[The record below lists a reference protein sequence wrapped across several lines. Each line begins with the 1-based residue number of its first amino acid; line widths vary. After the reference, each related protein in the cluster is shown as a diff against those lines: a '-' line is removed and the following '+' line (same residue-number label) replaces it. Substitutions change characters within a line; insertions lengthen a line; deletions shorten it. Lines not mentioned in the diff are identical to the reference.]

1 MKRGK
6 RVFSMAA
13 AITLLAGSISFPSV
27 SQGAENGLK
36 KFDAQTTLWTDTCV
50 EEVLGETAATT
61 YGNLAE
67 VNPNADSKNS
77 SGHQN
82 PYGKSGE
89 TLTDWAYS
97 EYLWTYSY
105 PVGNG
110 RMAGMVAGGVDK
122 EVIQINEDTIWD
134 GSPYGTITDENG
146 NTITNIDD
154 TAKATTISTK
164 NQTSGSVADGWK
176 FYRGANE
183 DGTPAAI
190 GSANA
195 IVGDEAFRQAYPEFS
210 KMSISYQSLNIDNS
224 KTQEAVQY
232 RYSMERMVESTVLG
246 EPSSQ
251 HAYKSFVEVYL
262 DFGQKH
268 ENTSNYTKSL
278 DLTKGIVTVDY
289 DYENAHFTRET
300 FASYPDQAVVTHIS
314 STKGLSFSAQLHS
327 YHNAEGRYKYEKV
340 SDKEVKLTA
349 AVSDGNKNSTVPSQ
363 INAIQFE
370 AHMLLDGDGVFS
382 VSDDNTTVTVTG
394 GKEAVIY
401 VVGASNYVDYLNLD
415 NTKPA
420 SDCARYIKNIQS
432 KTYETIKARH
442 LEDFCPLFAETSLY
456 LENANGVDYST
467 TPTEE
472 RVRKDINGESGFTVG
487 AGSNLDYAHKTSNV
501 YSTYSEG
508 DNQLAVLEFNYGKYL
523 IISGSRDG
531 EEAETS
537 EDIDIYESQP
547 LNLTGKWNAALSASW
562 KGKYTVNINTQM
574 NYWEAQGL
582 GLSTCERP
590 LIDTFDELAQSGSIT
605 AANQYAIY
613 NERGDDTYQPGDPW
627 VTHHN
632 FDLWRGTQPIDNA
645 TAGLWPTGGIWLLDH
660 AWQYYQYNFDTEYL
674 SEVYPYMVGAAK
686 FFTQFVVV
694 DEKTGY
700 LVTAASCSPEQGGVQ
715 PGAAMDTQ
723 LIRNLYDMVTKA
735 SEILGKTEENKE
747 LLAVIDKQM
756 PSTYL
761 GDEKG
766 TVAPN
771 LIDNSGL
778 IKEWARGDVTFDIS
792 KSSSPTWNVVNPFAA
807 DPTQAIGVYAHGASN
822 ASGHRHCSHLL
833 EMYPGTHLSAY
844 SEDENEQ
851 AIYEAF
857 CKSVAARGAGS
868 GQGWGLAWRIS
879 LNARALGGDAA
890 SSMLE
895 QLFTTRTSP
904 NLFDQHPNFQID
916 GNYGAT
922 AGILEMLIQSHDGA
936 IDLLPALP
944 SQWTEGSYSG
954 FKARGGASVDCSW
967 KNGVA
972 DSAAVTPSQDGTVNV
987 RYDYIAKT
995 QVIDSNGNV
1004 IKTQLNE
1011 AENMITFEGKA
1022 GVTYTISGFG
1032 KNEPEFIEG
1041 SWTADVSKATG
1052 FFNTEAGKALP
1063 KLENSNTNVGYVYNN
1078 AYNTTVEDK
1087 EVGSVGF
1094 AYPDCDVTGLTRL
1107 SINCAR
1113 KAKNGSQYVSIR
1125 LDDKDGTEIAKA
1137 QITASSYTD
1146 LEMEVTI
1153 PEGVS
1158 GKHKLY
1164 AVVTSVGTTTDK
1176 YIANFKDLKGYYMYS
1191 NPDYVGDDAVVSL
1204 IASVVPGTYREL
1216 REIELYSKADGVKIY
1231 YTTDGSDPK
1240 TSATKVLYTEKIQLK
1255 GEAGKSVTTTIK
1267 AYAVNADLVES
1278 DVAEYVYVIELPE
1291 NTFTG
1296 VAADENGSLHY
1307 YENGKI
1313 VEKYNGMASDENGRR
1328 YWFDYGTVSRDK
1340 QVYDPVSDG
1349 WYWFDADGTLAV
1361 DKDVYVPESNENREN
1376 GKWVR
1381 YDSEGKMVKGE
1392 DYRYNG
1398 WYRFDEIT
1406 GEMIKGWYT
1415 TENGTVYY
1423 YNDITGQMEHGAV
1436 VIDGKPCA
1444 FDKVT
1449 GVGIDC
1455 EWYTIDGNE
1464 YWYELGVRQGLE
1476 GRGKEIYDPKSDA
1489 WYWLDSIDG
1498 GKKAVSKDVYQD
1510 SNGGKWVRYDEDGH
1524 MVKGWTA
1531 NSNGRYYFDLI
1542 TGAMM
1547 KGLVNIN
1554 GTNHYFD
1561 EITGINI
1568 Y

>member
-314 STKGLSFSAQLHS
+314 STKDLSFSAQLHS

-537 EDIDIYESQP
+537 EDIDIYESQS

-574 NYWEAQGL
+574 NYWAAQGL

-735 SEILGKTEENKE
+735 SEILGKTEENKG

-822 ASGHRHCSHLL
+822 ASGHRHCSHLW

-851 AIYEAF
+851 AIY
-857 CKSVAARGAGS
+857 
-868 GQGWGLAWRIS
+868 
-879 LNARALGGDAA
+879 
-890 SSMLE
+890 
-895 QLFTTRTSP
+895 
-904 NLFDQHPNFQID
+904 
-916 GNYGAT
+916 
-922 AGILEMLIQSHDGA
+922 
-936 IDLLPALP
+936 
-944 SQWTEGSYSG
+944 
-954 FKARGGASVDCSW
+954 
-967 KNGVA
+967 
-972 DSAAVTPSQDGTVNV
+972 
-987 RYDYIAKT
+987 
-995 QVIDSNGNV
+995 
-1004 IKTQLNE
+1004 
-1011 AENMITFEGKA
+1011 
-1022 GVTYTISGFG
+1022 
-1032 KNEPEFIEG
+1032 
-1041 SWTADVSKATG
+1041 
-1052 FFNTEAGKALP
+1052 
-1063 KLENSNTNVGYVYNN
+1063 
-1078 AYNTTVEDK
+1078 
-1087 EVGSVGF
+1087 
-1094 AYPDCDVTGLTRL
+1094 
-1107 SINCAR
+1107 
-1113 KAKNGSQYVSIR
+1113 
-1125 LDDKDGTEIAKA
+1125 
-1137 QITASSYTD
+1137 
-1146 LEMEVTI
+1146 
-1153 PEGVS
+1153 
-1158 GKHKLY
+1158 
-1164 AVVTSVGTTTDK
+1164 
-1176 YIANFKDLKGYYMYS
+1176 
-1191 NPDYVGDDAVVSL
+1191 
-1204 IASVVPGTYREL
+1204 
-1216 REIELYSKADGVKIY
+1216 
-1231 YTTDGSDPK
+1231 
-1240 TSATKVLYTEKIQLK
+1240 
-1255 GEAGKSVTTTIK
+1255 
-1267 AYAVNADLVES
+1267 
-1278 DVAEYVYVIELPE
+1278 
-1291 NTFTG
+1291 
-1296 VAADENGSLHY
+1296 
-1307 YENGKI
+1307 
-1313 VEKYNGMASDENGRR
+1313 
-1328 YWFDYGTVSRDK
+1328 
-1340 QVYDPVSDG
+1340 
-1349 WYWFDADGTLAV
+1349 
-1361 DKDVYVPESNENREN
+1361 
-1376 GKWVR
+1376 
-1381 YDSEGKMVKGE
+1381 
-1392 DYRYNG
+1392 
-1398 WYRFDEIT
+1398 
-1406 GEMIKGWYT
+1406 
-1415 TENGTVYY
+1415 
-1423 YNDITGQMEHGAV
+1423 
-1436 VIDGKPCA
+1436 
-1444 FDKVT
+1444 
-1449 GVGIDC
+1449 
-1455 EWYTIDGNE
+1455 
-1464 YWYELGVRQGLE
+1464 
-1476 GRGKEIYDPKSDA
+1476 
-1489 WYWLDSIDG
+1489 
-1498 GKKAVSKDVYQD
+1498 
-1510 SNGGKWVRYDEDGH
+1510 
-1524 MVKGWTA
+1524 
-1531 NSNGRYYFDLI
+1531 
-1542 TGAMM
+1542 
-1547 KGLVNIN
+1547 
-1554 GTNHYFD
+1554 
-1561 EITGINI
+1561 
-1568 Y
+1568 

>member
-6 RVFSMAA
+6 RGFSMAA

-36 KFDAQTTLWTDTCV
+36 KFDAQTTLWMDTCV

-420 SDCARYIKNIQS
+420 SNCARYIKNIQS

-574 NYWEAQGL
+574 NYWAAQGL

-590 LIDTFDELAQSGSIT
+590 LIDTFDELAQSG
-605 AANQYAIY
+605 
-613 NERGDDTYQPGDPW
+613 
-627 VTHHN
+627 
-632 FDLWRGTQPIDNA
+632 
-645 TAGLWPTGGIWLLDH
+645 
-660 AWQYYQYNFDTEYL
+660 
-674 SEVYPYMVGAAK
+674 
-686 FFTQFVVV
+686 
-694 DEKTGY
+694 
-700 LVTAASCSPEQGGVQ
+700 
-715 PGAAMDTQ
+715 
-723 LIRNLYDMVTKA
+723 
-735 SEILGKTEENKE
+735 
-747 LLAVIDKQM
+747 
-756 PSTYL
+756 
-761 GDEKG
+761 
-766 TVAPN
+766 
-771 LIDNSGL
+771 
-778 IKEWARGDVTFDIS
+778 
-792 KSSSPTWNVVNPFAA
+792 
-807 DPTQAIGVYAHGASN
+807 
-822 ASGHRHCSHLL
+822 
-833 EMYPGTHLSAY
+833 
-844 SEDENEQ
+844 
-851 AIYEAF
+851 
-857 CKSVAARGAGS
+857 
-868 GQGWGLAWRIS
+868 
-879 LNARALGGDAA
+879 
-890 SSMLE
+890 
-895 QLFTTRTSP
+895 
-904 NLFDQHPNFQID
+904 
-916 GNYGAT
+916 
-922 AGILEMLIQSHDGA
+922 
-936 IDLLPALP
+936 
-944 SQWTEGSYSG
+944 
-954 FKARGGASVDCSW
+954 
-967 KNGVA
+967 
-972 DSAAVTPSQDGTVNV
+972 
-987 RYDYIAKT
+987 
-995 QVIDSNGNV
+995 
-1004 IKTQLNE
+1004 
-1011 AENMITFEGKA
+1011 
-1022 GVTYTISGFG
+1022 
-1032 KNEPEFIEG
+1032 
-1041 SWTADVSKATG
+1041 
-1052 FFNTEAGKALP
+1052 
-1063 KLENSNTNVGYVYNN
+1063 
-1078 AYNTTVEDK
+1078 
-1087 EVGSVGF
+1087 
-1094 AYPDCDVTGLTRL
+1094 
-1107 SINCAR
+1107 
-1113 KAKNGSQYVSIR
+1113 
-1125 LDDKDGTEIAKA
+1125 
-1137 QITASSYTD
+1137 
-1146 LEMEVTI
+1146 
-1153 PEGVS
+1153 
-1158 GKHKLY
+1158 
-1164 AVVTSVGTTTDK
+1164 
-1176 YIANFKDLKGYYMYS
+1176 
-1191 NPDYVGDDAVVSL
+1191 
-1204 IASVVPGTYREL
+1204 
-1216 REIELYSKADGVKIY
+1216 
-1231 YTTDGSDPK
+1231 
-1240 TSATKVLYTEKIQLK
+1240 
-1255 GEAGKSVTTTIK
+1255 
-1267 AYAVNADLVES
+1267 
-1278 DVAEYVYVIELPE
+1278 
-1291 NTFTG
+1291 
-1296 VAADENGSLHY
+1296 
-1307 YENGKI
+1307 
-1313 VEKYNGMASDENGRR
+1313 
-1328 YWFDYGTVSRDK
+1328 
-1340 QVYDPVSDG
+1340 
-1349 WYWFDADGTLAV
+1349 
-1361 DKDVYVPESNENREN
+1361 
-1376 GKWVR
+1376 
-1381 YDSEGKMVKGE
+1381 
-1392 DYRYNG
+1392 
-1398 WYRFDEIT
+1398 
-1406 GEMIKGWYT
+1406 
-1415 TENGTVYY
+1415 
-1423 YNDITGQMEHGAV
+1423 
-1436 VIDGKPCA
+1436 
-1444 FDKVT
+1444 
-1449 GVGIDC
+1449 
-1455 EWYTIDGNE
+1455 
-1464 YWYELGVRQGLE
+1464 
-1476 GRGKEIYDPKSDA
+1476 
-1489 WYWLDSIDG
+1489 
-1498 GKKAVSKDVYQD
+1498 
-1510 SNGGKWVRYDEDGH
+1510 
-1524 MVKGWTA
+1524 
-1531 NSNGRYYFDLI
+1531 
-1542 TGAMM
+1542 
-1547 KGLVNIN
+1547 
-1554 GTNHYFD
+1554 
-1561 EITGINI
+1561 
-1568 Y
+1568 